1 MLDELRQSH
10 LLFYSCIHLVTVP
23 RGVDGVVASESGTQW
38 MLDSAATFYAA
49 IPGAKKILEE
59 ITTNAVRSSGGVGQ
73 RIGICFPSF
82 SAKDWRQGTV
92 VTHGELKLL
101 EQIRRQIHVVSD
113 DSWQFHAPPRQDWV
127 TMPTQRV
134 ANLFGCTARNITL
147 WSNDVGGQKG
157 QEPNWQFRQT
167 CAGGRESVGLTP
179 SQAASQSFRPIPRF
193 QKGNHVPDS
202 F

>member
-1 MLDELRQSH
+1 M
-10 LLFYSCIHLVTVP
+10 IHLVTVP
-23 RGVDGVVASESGTQW
+23 RGADAQVASESGTQM
-38 MLDSAATFYAA
+38 MLDSAAAFYAA

-59 ITTNAVRSSGGVGQ
+59 KHQMPFGPAAELGNALESAFRV
-73 RIGICFPSF
+73 F

-92 VTHGELKLL
+92 VTHGELELL

-147 WSNDVGGQKG
+147 WSNDVGGQK
-157 QEPNWQFRQT
+157 RV
-167 CAGGRESVGLTP
+167 R
-179 SQAASQSFRPIPRF
+179 SQIGSLGKLARAAARAL
-193 QKGNHVPDS
+193 G
-202 F
+202 